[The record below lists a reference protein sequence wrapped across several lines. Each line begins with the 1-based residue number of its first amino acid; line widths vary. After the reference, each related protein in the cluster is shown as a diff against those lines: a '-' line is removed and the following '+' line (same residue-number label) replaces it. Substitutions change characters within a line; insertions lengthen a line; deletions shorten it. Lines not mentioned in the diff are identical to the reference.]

1 MSFNFKSKEFYI
13 NLDKKD
19 IPPKNHSD
27 YLALRDWERKKCI
40 EGITINGIH
49 IWGSLYYH
57 LNHFK
62 TDIDYLDNQ
71 GNIVPKIEVPTFR
84 DNEWLMHE
92 AYNNSYT
99 ATLKEGLIVGSG
111 RQVSKTTTQVSLV
124 TRQLFLFQNS
134 EVLGLF
140 LNKPDKET
148 FTKKLLVALQN
159 ITDFLVIPNIDKDL
173 TKEYIRFGITQ
184 KDNEPFIYSK
194 LYMYLTS
201 GGINTEI
208 GAGKT
213 VNMFFVDEALKN
225 GSKVFVKDSYKNI
238 EDLNIGD
245 KIYGNN
251 GKLTNVLNKI
261 SHVNVNLYKFILSD
275 NREITASE
283 NHLWTVKD
291 CTTNKTITVN
301 SKFLFERNNSIQI
314 DNRYSKIVKKQRWFI
329 PKQECLE
336 FEKKDLKIEPYYL
349 GCWLGDGDKSNPCSV
364 ANIDKE
370 VIKYCNDYAQQ
381 LGGTLNSHNKG
392 YKHTII
398 SPKYK
403 ENKNYLRF
411 WFDEYNLKNNKHIPS
426 DYLYSSKEDRLE
438 LLKGLCDTD
447 GSVYSTGHIEFSNT
461 NKLLI
466 DQIEFLIR
474 SLGINC
480 KVSLPKKAGYKN
492 TNGDF
497 IQCKDSYKITISTNV
512 LLFKIQRKLD
522 NYNKTKNLKKKSI
535 EEWTSIK
542 SIEYIGKGDATCIEI
557 DNENKLFLAE
567 NFISTHNCAKG
578 NVIEAHEA
586 VLPAINSK
594 FGMRCSPFYTATGGN
609 LEKSKDFES
618 MFFNPETYKFKSF
631 ENENKKTGFF
641 LGGWYR
647 SDFKKESNFIDWYN
661 KKNNLNIIP
670 DSELESI
677 KYYETDFDLANKT
690 LDFEEEKAKETS
702 LLAWQKRKM
711 YYPRNL
717 GDMFLKVEQ
726 NPFSKFIAEFEKL
739 LKFLETQN
747 VKSLDFDSQG
757 KFFESSK
764 RPLIDFPYNK
774 NDAYILDTPLCV
786 SDEPRLISGTKL
798 YVGGLDPYNTIKT
811 AESAS
816 LGSFYIMRRETSD
829 YSDSYNNRIVA
840 WYNGRKDITSFRKLL
855 TNTLLYYGVEQG
867 CVTMLH
873 EAADDNL
880 TQHYTEKNKGYYL
893 EDTYTL
899 SREINPNSTSF
910 NSKGLRPTPRTQAYY
925 LQLILDYCEEE
936 LEDGRLGLWRIPDPY
951 LIKQLMNFD
960 GDLSDKDS
968 LVSFGHTL
976 IHLKK
981 ESKYRPNVSERVEVK
996 EKPKVT
1002 NNAFGMGFSNYKKS
1016 AI

>member
-1 MSFNFKSKEFYI
+1 MSFNYKSKEFYI
-13 NLDKKD
+13 NLDKND
-19 IPPKNHSD
+19 IPPKNHPD
-27 YLALRDWERKKCI
+27 YLALRDWERKKCK
-40 EGITINGIH
+40 EGVIINGIH

-71 GNIVPKIEVPTFR
+71 GNIVPKIEVPSFR
-84 DNEWLMHE
+84 DNEWLIHE

-99 ATLKEGLIVGSG
+99 VDLKEGLIVGSG

-159 ITDFLVIPNIDKDL
+159 VTEFLTVPNIDKDL
-173 TKEYIRFGITQ
+173 NKEYIRFGITQ
-184 KDNEPFIYSK
+184 KDNEPFVYSK

-201 GGINTEI
+201 GGVNTEI

-213 VNMFFVDEALKN
+213 VNMFFVDE
-225 GSKVFVKDSYKNI
+225 
-238 EDLNIGD
+238 
-245 KIYGNN
+245 
-251 GKLTNVLNKI
+251 
-261 SHVNVNLYKFILSD
+261 
-275 NREITASE
+275 
-283 NHLWTVKD
+283 
-291 CTTNKTITVN
+291 
-301 SKFLFERNNSIQI
+301 
-314 DNRYSKIVKKQRWFI
+314 
-329 PKQECLE
+329 
-336 FEKKDLKIEPYYL
+336 
-349 GCWLGDGDKSNPCSV
+349 
-364 ANIDKE
+364 
-370 VIKYCNDYAQQ
+370 
-381 LGGTLNSHNKG
+381 
-392 YKHTII
+392 
-398 SPKYK
+398 
-403 ENKNYLRF
+403 
-411 WFDEYNLKNNKHIPS
+411 
-426 DYLYSSKEDRLE
+426 
-438 LLKGLCDTD
+438 
-447 GSVYSTGHIEFSNT
+447 
-461 NKLLI
+461 
-466 DQIEFLIR
+466 
-474 SLGINC
+474 
-480 KVSLPKKAGYKN
+480 
-492 TNGDF
+492 
-497 IQCKDSYKITISTNV
+497 
-512 LLFKIQRKLD
+512 
-522 NYNKTKNLKKKSI
+522 
-535 EEWTSIK
+535 
-542 SIEYIGKGDATCIEI
+542 
-557 DNENKLFLAE
+557 
-567 NFISTHNCAKG
+567 CAKG

-618 MFFNPETYKFKSF
+618 MFFNPETYKFKAF
-631 ENENKKTGFF
+631 DNENKKTGFF

-647 SDFKKESNFIDWYN
+647 SDFKKESNFTDWYN
-661 KKNNLNIIP
+661 KKYNTNI
-670 DSELESI
+670 DSDNELTTV
-677 KYYETDFDLANKT
+677 KYYETDFELANKT

-711 YYPRNL
+711 YYPRTL

-726 NPFSKFIAEFEKL
+726 NPFSKFIDEFEKL
-739 LKFLETQN
+739 LKFLETQELKK
-747 VKSLDFDSQG
+747 VDFETNG
-757 KFFESSK
+757 KPIDSSK
-764 RPLIDFPYNK
+764 KPLFDYPYNK
-774 NDAYILDTPLCV
+774 NEIGIFDTPLCV
-786 SDEPRLISGTKL
+786 VDEPRLISGTKL

-829 YSDSYNNRIVA
+829 YSDSYNSRIVA

-968 LVSFGHTL
+968 LVSFGHAL

-996 EKPKVT
+996 EKPKVI
-1002 NNAFGMGFSNYKKS
+1002 NNAFGNSFKTYKKS

>member
-1 MSFNFKSKEFYI
+1 
-13 NLDKKD
+13 
-19 IPPKNHSD
+19 
-27 YLALRDWERKKCI
+27 
-40 EGITINGIH
+40 
-49 IWGSLYYH
+49 
-57 LNHFK
+57 
-62 TDIDYLDNQ
+62 
-71 GNIVPKIEVPTFR
+71 
-84 DNEWLMHE
+84 
-92 AYNNSYT
+92 
-99 ATLKEGLIVGSG
+99 
-111 RQVSKTTTQVSLV
+111 
-124 TRQLFLFQNS
+124 
-134 EVLGLF
+134 
-140 LNKPDKET
+140 
-148 FTKKLLVALQN
+148 
-159 ITDFLVIPNIDKDL
+159 
-173 TKEYIRFGITQ
+173 
-184 KDNEPFIYSK
+184 
-194 LYMYLTS
+194 
-201 GGINTEI
+201 
-208 GAGKT
+208 
-213 VNMFFVDEALKN
+213 
-225 GSKVFVKDSYKNI
+225 
-238 EDLNIGD
+238 
-245 KIYGNN
+245 
-251 GKLTNVLNKI
+251 
-261 SHVNVNLYKFILSD
+261 
-275 NREITASE
+275 
-283 NHLWTVKD
+283 
-291 CTTNKTITVN
+291 
-301 SKFLFERNNSIQI
+301 
-314 DNRYSKIVKKQRWFI
+314 
-329 PKQECLE
+329 
-336 FEKKDLKIEPYYL
+336 
-349 GCWLGDGDKSNPCSV
+349 LGDGDKSNPCSV

-757 KFFESSK
+757 KFFE
-764 RPLIDFPYNK
+764 
-774 NDAYILDTPLCV
+774 
-786 SDEPRLISGTKL
+786 
-798 YVGGLDPYNTIKT
+798 
-811 AESAS
+811 
-816 LGSFYIMRRETSD
+816 
-829 YSDSYNNRIVA
+829 
-840 WYNGRKDITSFRKLL
+840 
-855 TNTLLYYGVEQG
+855 
-867 CVTMLH
+867 
-873 EAADDNL
+873 
-880 TQHYTEKNKGYYL
+880 
-893 EDTYTL
+893 
-899 SREINPNSTSF
+899 
-910 NSKGLRPTPRTQAYY
+910 
-925 LQLILDYCEEE
+925 
-936 LEDGRLGLWRIPDPY
+936 
-951 LIKQLMNFD
+951 
-960 GDLSDKDS
+960 
-968 LVSFGHTL
+968 
-976 IHLKK
+976 
-981 ESKYRPNVSERVEVK
+981 
-996 EKPKVT
+996 
-1002 NNAFGMGFSNYKKS
+1002 
-1016 AI
+1016 